1 MVRLIPAV
9 RSTLVTLD
17 RQWYVLPLGTKMP
30 DFRHFPGPGM
40 IMHHPPSM
48 ERIFFFSLS
57 NVICDRTARLS
68 DVHRAQ
74 TAGFCQY
81 CRNLAYIPKFPNLA
95 YILERRE

>member
-1 MVRLIPAV
+1 MLRLIPAL

-17 RQWYVLPLGTKMP
+17 RQYALPLGTKMP

-57 NVICDRTARLS
+57 NVICDRTA
-68 DVHRAQ
+68 
-74 TAGFCQY
+74 
-81 CRNLAYIPKFPNLA
+81 
-95 YILERRE
+95 